1 MRRDARLATSPARIS
16 KLAVILIFLAALTAP
31 GLGLVAGVDRAT
43 ISEAEMRE
51 LAPAPAWSWQL
62 GALAAWP
69 AAFRRYFVDHFAF
82 RSRLIHMQ
90 AVLSWEWL
98 RTSPSDTVIA
108 GTDGWLFYG
117 DDGGLQDY
125 VQTEPF
131 DEASMEAWRET
142 LERTRDWL
150 DARGIKY
157 LVVFAPDKQMIYPE
171 YMPASLGRLS
181 PKYRVDRLIEYLRRH
196 STLDPLDLRPAVRS
210 AKSSELLY
218 DRYDTH
224 WNDRGGLVGYQAI
237 MERLQRWFPSMRPLT
252 RDDFVESAAAPSGDR
267 TTMLGLVDQGKI
279 AMPGLVRR
287 GGWSARVVEPATPDP
302 YGEEGRLVSEI
313 PGSSLPRAVVFRDSF
328 AGRLMPYLSE
338 HFSRAVYL
346 WENDFDP
353 TVVEREHPDVVVQEF
368 VARHLY
374 TFLPYPD
381 LVPPVTPRAASG
393 HSRRD
398 GTLAEE
404 VH

>member
-1 MRRDARLATSPARIS
+1 MTVVPSSRTSASRAS
-16 KLAVILIFLAALTAP
+16 TLAVVGIFLVVLAAP
-31 GLGLVAGVDRAT
+31 GLGMVAGVDRST

-51 LAPAPAWSWQL
+51 LAPAPAWSWQ
-62 GALAAWP
+62 AHAIAAWP
-69 AAFRRYFVDHFAF
+69 AAFKQYFVDHFAF
-82 RSRLIHMQ
+82 RSRLIHLQ
-90 AVLSWEWL
+90 AVALWEGL

-108 GTDGWLFYG
+108 GKDGWLFYA

-131 DEASMEAWRET
+131 DAESLRAWKDT

-150 DARGIKY
+150 AERGIHY

-171 YMPASLGRLS
+171 FMPTTLGRMS
-181 PKYRVDRLIEYLRRH
+181 PDYRVDRLLDYLRRH
-196 STLDPLDLRPAVRS
+196 STLDPLDLRPPLLA

-237 MERLQRWFPSMRPLT
+237 VRRLQRWFPSMQPLT
-252 RDDFVESAAAPSGDR
+252 RADFVASASAPSGDK
-267 TTMLGLVDQGKI
+267 TTMLGLVDRGKE
-279 AMPGLVRR
+279 AMPGLVPRR
-287 GGWSARVVEPATPDP
+287 GWAARVVEPATPDP
-302 YGEEGRLVSEI
+302 YGEEGRLVTEI
-313 PGSSLPRAVVFRDSF
+313 PGSRRPRAVVFRDSF

-346 WENDFDP
+346 WENDFDAD
-353 TVVEREHPDVVVQEF
+353 VVTREHPDVVIQEF
-368 VARHLY
+368 VARHLF

-381 LVPPVTPRAASG
+381 LVPPAATPGSAGGGR
-393 HSRRD
+393 
-398 GTLAEE
+398 
-404 VH
+404 